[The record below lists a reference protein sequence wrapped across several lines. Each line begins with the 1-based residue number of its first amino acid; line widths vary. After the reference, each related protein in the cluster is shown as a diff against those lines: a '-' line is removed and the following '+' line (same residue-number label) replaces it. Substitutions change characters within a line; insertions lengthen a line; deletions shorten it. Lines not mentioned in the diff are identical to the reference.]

1 MNRNFIRLAAANI
14 ETNILNIDKNYK
26 QIKKCIEFSKEKNID
41 LLVFPELTFTGVSSG
56 QMITSNEILSTS
68 DKYLKDLL
76 KFTKGI
82 DTLIVLGLSY
92 KHRNQ
97 IYNLGLAIK
106 NGSILQTINK
116 NKCNKANDLFF
127 SKLEKDILE
136 NTAFPILKDGILSD
150 YKNNVNIQI
159 VFEDD
164 LLSKDTNIDS
174 TTNILAVLGSKATDY
189 KKMSTLENDLANIS
203 KMTSTALVYAG
214 PSSNESSSD
223 SVFTGEKYIIEN
235 GTCVESSDSF
245 NNGLIYNDI
254 NLDETNSFIGN
265 KTNSLIYTSDFEF
278 AQNNYQLKRKLSI
291 HPYLNDI
298 RNNPQIL
305 KNILDIQVHALARRL
320 KQIPDNKIFLGLSG
334 GLDSTL
340 AFIVACKAMDK
351 LNMDRKNI
359 YAVTMP
365 GLGTSD
371 RTKNNALDLAK
382 ESGTNIL
389 TIDIKKSVLQHFEDI
404 NHDPSDLSVTF
415 ENAQARERTQILMD
429 LSNKEGGIVL
439 GTGNMSEIALGW
451 STYNADHMSMYNVNS
466 GLPKTLLREVVRYV
480 KDHSDNARISEVLA
494 DIIDTP
500 VSPELLPTNE
510 DGTIKQETENTV
522 GPYELHDFFIYHLI
536 KNNSK
541 IEDIYHMTINAFED
555 KYDKETILKWLKFF
569 LRRFTSQQFKR
580 NVAVDGPQIL
590 DYSLNPK
597 YGFLMPSDIDIDALL
612 SNL

>member
-106 NGSILQTINK
+106 NGSILQAINK
-116 NKCNKANDLFF
+116 NKSYKANDLFF

-136 NTAFPILKDGILSD
+136 NTDFPILKDGILSD
-150 YKNNVNIQI
+150 SKNNVNIQI

-174 TTNILAVLGSKATDY
+174 TTNVLAVLGSKSTDY
-189 KKMSTLENDLANIS
+189 KKMSSLENDLANIS

-235 GTCVESSDSF
+235 GTSVESSDSF

-254 NLDETNSFIGN
+254 NLDETNAFTSN
-265 KTNSLIYTSDFEF
+265 KTNNDIYISDIEF
-278 AQNNYQLKRKLSI
+278 AQNNYQLKRKLNI
-291 HPYLNDI
+291 HPYLHDMENS
-298 RNNPQIL
+298 PHL
-305 KNILDIQVHALARRL
+305 MKNILDIQVHALARRL

-351 LNMDRKNI
+351 LDMDRKNI

-480 KDHSDNARISEVLA
+480 KDHSDNARISKVLA

-500 VSPELLPTNE
+500 VSPELLPTND
-510 DGTIKQETENTV
+510 DGSIKQETENTV

-536 KNNSK
+536 RNNSK

>member
-41 LLVFPELTFTGVSSG
+41 LLVFPELTFTGVSAG
-56 QMITSNEILSTS
+56 QMIASNEILSTS
-68 DKYLKDLL
+68 DRYLKDLL
-76 KFTKGI
+76 KFTKDI

-97 IYNLGLAIK
+97 TYNLGLAIK
-106 NGSILQTINK
+106 NGSILQSINK
-116 NKCNKANDLFF
+116 NKSYKTNDLFF
-127 SKLEKDILE
+127 SKLEKGILE
-136 NTAFPILKDGILSD
+136 NVDFPILVDGILSD
-150 YKNNVNIQI
+150 SKNNVNIQI
-159 VFEDD
+159 VFEED
-164 LLSKDTNIDS
+164 LLSKYTNIDS
-174 TTNILAVLGSKATDY
+174 STNILAVLGSKATDY
-189 KKMSTLENDLANIS
+189 KKMSSLENDLTNIS
-203 KMTSTALVYAG
+203 KMTSTTLVYAG

-223 SVFTGEKYIIEN
+223 SVFTGEKYIIES
-235 GTCVESSDSF
+235 GTCIESSDSF

-265 KTNSLIYTSDFEF
+265 KTNSHIYISDIEF
-278 AQNNYQLKRKLSI
+278 TQNNYQLKRKLSI

-298 RNNPQIL
+298 RNNQQIM

-340 AFIVACKAMDK
+340 AFIVACKALDK
-351 LNMDRKNI
+351 LDMDRKNI

-382 ESGTNIL
+382 EAGTNIL
-389 TIDIKKSVLQHFEDI
+389 TINIKKSVLQHFEDI

-480 KDHSDNARISEVLA
+480 KDHSDNARISEVLT

-536 KNNSK
+536 RNNSK

-597 YGFLMPSDIDIDALL
+597 FGFLMPSDIDIDALL

>member
-14 ETNILNIDKNYK
+14 ETNILNIYKNYK
-26 QIKKCIEFSKEKNID
+26 QIKKCLEFSKEKNID
-41 LLVFPELTFTGVSSG
+41 LLVFPELTFTGVSAG
-56 QMITSNEILSTS
+56 QMIASNEILSTS

-76 KFTKGI
+76 KFTKDI

-97 IYNLGLAIK
+97 TYNLGLAIK
-106 NGSILQTINK
+106 NGSILQAINK

-136 NTAFPILKDGILSD
+136 NTDFPILKDGILSD

-494 DIIDTP
+494 DIIETP

>member
-106 NGSILQTINK
+106 NGSILQAINK
-116 NKCNKANDLFF
+116 NKSYKANDLFF

-136 NTAFPILKDGILSD
+136 NTDFPILKDGILSD
-150 YKNNVNIQI
+150 SKNNVNIQI

-174 TTNILAVLGSKATDY
+174 TTNVLAVLGSKSTDY
-189 KKMSTLENDLANIS
+189 KKMISLENDLANIS

-235 GTCVESSDSF
+235 GTSVESSDSF

-254 NLDETNSFIGN
+254 NLDETNDFTSN
-265 KTNSLIYTSDFEF
+265 KTNNDIYISDIEF
-278 AQNNYQLKRKLSI
+278 AQNNYQLKRKLNI
-291 HPYLNDI
+291 HPYLHDMENS
-298 RNNPQIL
+298 PHL
-305 KNILDIQVHALARRL
+305 MKNILDIQVHALARRL

-351 LNMDRKNI
+351 LDMDRKNI

-480 KDHSDNARISEVLA
+480 KDHSDNARINEVLT

-536 KNNSK
+536 RNNSK
-541 IEDIYHMTINAFED
+541 IEDIYHMAINAFKD

>member
-1 MNRNFIRLAAANI
+1 MNRNFIRLASANI

-41 LLVFPELTFTGVSSG
+41 LLVFPELTFTGVSAG
-56 QMITSNEILSTS
+56 QMIASNEILSTS
-68 DKYLKDLL
+68 NKYLKDLL
-76 KFTKGI
+76 KYTEDI
-82 DTLIVLGLSY
+82 DTIIILGLSY
-92 KHRNQ
+92 KLRNQ
-97 IYNLGLAIK
+97 TYNLGLAIK
-106 NGSILQTINK
+106 NGSILQAINK
-116 NKCNKANDLFF
+116 NKDSKANDLFF
-127 SKLEKDILE
+127 AKLEKDNLD
-136 NTAFPILKDGILSD
+136 NVDFPILRNGILSD
-150 YKNNVNIQI
+150 TKNNVNIQI

-164 LLSKDTNIDS
+164 LFSKDTSFDS
-174 TTNILAVLGSKATDY
+174 STNVLAVLGSKSTDY
-189 KKMSTLENDLANIS
+189 KKMSYLEDDLSNIS

-235 GTCVESSDSF
+235 GSCIESSDSF

-254 NLDETNSFIGN
+254 NLDEINTFTSNKANSG
-265 KTNSLIYTSDFEF
+265 IYISNIEF
-278 AQNNYQLKRKLSI
+278 SQNNYQLKRKLSI

-298 RNNPQIL
+298 RNNPQIMQ
-305 KNILDIQVHALARRL
+305 NILDIQVHALARRL

-389 TIDIKKSVLQHFEDI
+389 TIDIKKSVLQHFKDI
-404 NHDPSDLSVTF
+404 NHDPNDLSVTF
-415 ENAQARERTQILMD
+415 ENGQARERTQILMD

-480 KDHSDNARISEVLA
+480 KESTDNSKISEVLS

-536 KNNSK
+536 RNNSK
-541 IEDIYHMTINAFED
+541 IEDIYHMGINAFEN

-580 NVAVDGPQIL
+580 NVATDGPQIL

-612 SNL
+612 ANL

>member
-106 NGSILQTINK
+106 NGSILQAINK
-116 NKCNKANDLFF
+116 NKSYKSNDLFF

-136 NTAFPILKDGILSD
+136 NTDFPILKDGILSD
-150 YKNNVNIQI
+150 SKNNVNIQI

-174 TTNILAVLGSKATDY
+174 TTNVLAVLGSKSTDY
-189 KKMSTLENDLANIS
+189 KKMSSLENDLANIS

-235 GTCVESSDSF
+235 GTSVESSDSF

-254 NLDETNSFIGN
+254 NLDETNAFTSN
-265 KTNSLIYTSDFEF
+265 KTNNDIYISDIEF
-278 AQNNYQLKRKLSI
+278 AQNNYQLKRKLNI
-291 HPYLNDI
+291 HPYLHDMENS
-298 RNNPQIL
+298 PHL
-305 KNILDIQVHALARRL
+305 MKNILDIQVHALARRL

-351 LNMDRKNI
+351 LDMDRKNI

-480 KDHSDNARISEVLA
+480 KDHSDNARINEVLT

-536 KNNSK
+536 RNNSK
-541 IEDIYHMTINAFED
+541 IEDIYHMAINAFKD

>member
-26 QIKKCIEFSKEKNID
+26 QIKKCLEFSKEKNID
-41 LLVFPELTFTGVSSG
+41 LLVFPELTFTGVSAG
-56 QMITSNEILSTS
+56 QMIASNEILSTS

-76 KFTKGI
+76 KFTKDI

-97 IYNLGLAIK
+97 TYNLGLTIK

>member
-1 MNRNFIRLAAANI
+1 MIKEFEILCDATEDYILNSGAKGYNDFKLVSTLSNIIMNEADKNRNYKYTKKYNLK
-14 ETNILNIDKNYK
+14 EIDKIVTKFLEYLNPYYK
-26 QIKKCIEFSKEKNID
+26 EYYDLRKNDGTIIFDKRKESYNDGAYSVYDDINDKRIIYIPIRSTIE
-41 LLVFPELTFTGVSSG
+41 
-56 QMITSNEILSTS
+56 
-68 DKYLKDLL
+68 
-76 KFTKGI
+76 
-82 DTLIVLGLSY
+82 
-92 KHRNQ
+92 
-97 IYNLGLAIK
+97 
-106 NGSILQTINK
+106 
-116 NKCNKANDLFF
+116 
-127 SKLEKDILE
+127 
-136 NTAFPILKDGILSD
+136 
-150 YKNNVNIQI
+150 
-159 VFEDD
+159 
-164 LLSKDTNIDS
+164 
-174 TTNILAVLGSKATDY
+174 
-189 KKMSTLENDLANIS
+189 
-203 KMTSTALVYAG
+203 
-214 PSSNESSSD
+214 
-223 SVFTGEKYIIEN
+223 
-235 GTCVESSDSF
+235 DSF
-245 NNGLIYNDI
+245 SIVHELFHDI
-254 NLDETNSFIGN
+254 NLDETNTFSSG
-265 KTNSLIYTSDFEF
+265 KTNSDIYISDIEF
-278 AQNNYQLKRKLSI
+278 AQKNYKLKRKLSI

-298 RNNPQIL
+298 RDNPQIMQ
-305 KNILDIQVHALARRL
+305 NILDIQVHALARRL

-389 TIDIKKSVLQHFEDI
+389 TIDIKKSVLQHFKDI
-404 NHDPSDLSVTF
+404 NHDPNDLSVTF
-415 ENAQARERTQILMD
+415 ENGQARERTQILMD

-480 KDHSDNARISEVLA
+480 KESTDNSKISEVLA

-536 KNNSK
+536 RNNSK
-541 IEDIYHMTINAFED
+541 IEDIYNMAINAFED
-555 KYDKETILKWLKFF
+555 KYNQETILKWLKFF

-580 NVAVDGPQIL
+580 NVATDGPQIL

-612 SNL
+612 NNL

>member
-106 NGSILQTINK
+106 NGSILQAINK
-116 NKCNKANDLFF
+116 NKSYKANDLFF

-136 NTAFPILKDGILSD
+136 NTDFPILKDGILSD
-150 YKNNVNIQI
+150 SKNNVNIQI

-174 TTNILAVLGSKATDY
+174 TTNVLAVLGSKSTDY
-189 KKMSTLENDLANIS
+189 KKMSSLENDLANIS

-235 GTCVESSDSF
+235 GTSVESSDSF

-254 NLDETNSFIGN
+254 NLDETNAFTSN
-265 KTNSLIYTSDFEF
+265 KTNNDIYISDIEF
-278 AQNNYQLKRKLSI
+278 AQNNYQLKRKLNI
-291 HPYLNDI
+291 HPYLHDMENS
-298 RNNPQIL
+298 PHL
-305 KNILDIQVHALARRL
+305 MKNILDIQVHALARRL

-351 LNMDRKNI
+351 LDMDRKNI

-480 KDHSDNARISEVLA
+480 KDHSDNARINEVLT

-536 KNNSK
+536 RNNSK
-541 IEDIYHMTINAFED
+541 IEDIYHMAINAFKD